1 MIKLTR
7 HLKLGTSTL
16 ATLAIAALAPAAA
29 QAPAAPVESVTVTG
43 TSIRGVATVGSNVI
57 NVGQQEI
64 KEIGA
69 QTVADVLV
77 NVPSI
82 TGMGSAGQGEN
93 HTSYYQPTIHQLGS
107 SLSNST
113 LVLIDS
119 HRAPAGDT
127 NHPVVDPNII
137 PTLML
142 ERVEVLADGS
152 SSTYGSEAI
161 AGVINFI
168 TRKKFDGILFN
179 AQAGFI
185 DGQASKQASFLVGTT
200 GEKSAVLFSYQFSN
214 KGQLLA
220 SHRPFTNPDQRAR
233 AAANGITGTGNS
245 NFNTF
250 NCDPATLR
258 PNAAG
263 NNYYVNAQGTAQ
275 VANSANNAFCNTWNS
290 DVLIEKEVRHALMSK
305 GIHELTPDIT
315 LTAEVVYATLARD
328 SLGSPGVL
336 TGTAFGPGSGAARA
350 TQLNPFYTNPPGTTG
365 ITSQEIRWDSSSV
378 LGPSNV
384 FHKARSVFADVGVE
398 WRINDDW
405 VVNGLA
411 NYAHDDSQS
420 GTYNGLNTGVAF
432 LALNRT
438 TNAGGSLT
446 APSIP
451 GTNTVILND
460 TLTAAN
466 ALDVWNPAATNRT
479 SAALRDQLRDSAT
492 VIRKMFGIAQF
503 RLTANGTLLN
513 LPAGPVKVAFGF
525 EELDSTLYQTSV
537 GPNGTGP
544 ATINSR
550 NYSWL
555 GEHRKDSAGFAEFI
569 FPLISPDMNVPLV
582 QKFDL
587 NLSGRYDHY
596 SDVGNTS
603 NPKIAWNWDVFDGFR
618 LRGNWSTSF
627 VAPALDVPGS
637 AQYPGYYAGNTF
649 QAQTNNSNVSVAAYP
664 LVTQLGIPGCTSAS
678 ITCNIA
684 AIQGIVNRSGDAN
697 VKPIRGRSWSVGF
710 DFTPDFISGLTSQVT
725 YWHTGMLGGITGP
738 NFNNVINSKSM
749 QSLVTFTPNC
759 ATPAQIAALQG
770 AIPQSAALPACA
782 QYLFKDPNSNY
793 LNVEIGGI
801 DAAIQ
806 YAYPTDTWGDF
817 RFGVAGTQF
826 IQFDEAFGIG
836 AVGDYFDILNTTG
849 ANTAFPSVA
858 TSMRANLG
866 WSFEDYN
873 VNLFM
878 NYTGAYKNWGNPVN
892 PITLD
897 ANLNPAG
904 GGDHVKANVT
914 FDLNLAYTF
923 STPWTGDNE
932 ISLNFRNLFDKEP
945 PFYNATR
952 GYDDWVASPYGRVI
966 QIGFQAKY

>member
-1 MIKLTR
+1 MDNLSQR
-7 HLKLGTSTL
+7 LKLGGSTF
-16 ATLAIAALAPAAA
+16 AMVAIAAILPALGQ
-29 QAPAAPVESVTVTG
+29 QAPAEPVEAVTVTG
-43 TSIRGVATVGSNVI
+43 TSIRGVATVGSSII
-57 NVGQQEI
+57 NVGPADI
-64 KEIGA
+64 KATGA
-69 QTVADVLV
+69 QTIADVLV

-127 NHPVVDPNII
+127 NHPVVDPNIV
-137 PTLML
+137 PTIML

-168 TRKKFDGILFN
+168 TRKRFDGVLFN
-179 AQAGFI
+179 AQAGFM
-185 DGQASKQASFLVGTT
+185 DGEQSKQGSFLVGTSS
-200 GEKSAVLFSYQFSN
+200 EKSSVLFAYQYSN
-214 KGQLLA
+214 KGQLA
-220 SHRPFTNPDQRAR
+220 STHRPFTNPDQRAR
-233 AAANGITGTGNS
+233 AAAEGITGSGNS

-250 NCDPATLR
+250 NCDPATIR

-263 NNYYVNAQGTAQ
+263 NTYFINAQGAATVSSAQ
-275 VANSANNAFCNTWNS
+275 NNAFCNTWNS
-290 DVLIEKEVRHALMSK
+290 DVLIEREVRHALMSK

-328 SLGSPGVL
+328 SNTSPGVL
-336 TGTAFGPGSGAARA
+336 TATAFGGPGYVG
-350 TQLNPFYTNPPGTTG
+350 TQANPFYTNPPGVAFTR
-365 ITSQEIRWDSSSV
+365 QEIRWDSGAL
-378 LGPSNV
+378 LGPANL
-384 FHKARSVFADVGVE
+384 FHKSRTMYADVGLE
-398 WRINDDW
+398 WRITDNW
-405 VVNGLA
+405 VFNALA

-451 GTNTVILND
+451 GTNQIILND
-460 TLTAAN
+460 PLTAAN
-466 ALDVWNPAATNRT
+466 ALDIWNPAATNRT
-479 SAALRDQLRDSAT
+479 SEVVKNQLRDSAT
-492 VIRKMFGIAQF
+492 VIRKMFGIAQL
-503 RLTANGTLLN
+503 RLTANGTLFD
-513 LPAGPVKVAFGF
+513 LPAGPVKAAFGF

-544 ATINSR
+544 ATVSSR

-555 GEHRKDSAGFAEFI
+555 GENRKDSAGFAEVI
-569 FPLISPDMNVPLV
+569 LPIISPDMQVPLIN
-582 QKFDL
+582 QFNI
-587 NLSGRYDHY
+587 NLSGRYDSY
-596 SDVGNTS
+596 DDVGSTS
-603 NPKIAWNWDVFDGFR
+603 NPKIAWDLDVVSGLR

-637 AQYPGYYAGNTF
+637 AQYPGFYAGNTF
-649 QAQTNNSNVSVAAYP
+649 QSQTNNSNVSVAAYP
-664 LVTQLGIPGCTSAS
+664 LVTQLGIPGCTAAS
-678 ITCNIA
+678 VTCNVG

-710 DFTPDFISGLTSQVT
+710 DYAPEFLPGLSTQFT
-725 YWHTGMLGGITGP
+725 YWSTTMLGGITGP

-770 AIPQSAALPACA
+770 AIPQSGPLPGCA

-793 LNVEIGGI
+793 LNVKIGGI
-801 DAAIQ
+801 DAAIN
-806 YAYPTDTWGDF
+806 YVYTTDSWGDF
-817 RFGVAGTQF
+817 KVGTALTQF
-826 IQFDEAFGIG
+826 LQFDEAFGIG
-836 AVGDYFDILNTTG
+836 AQGDYFDILNTTG
-849 ANTAFPSVA
+849 ANTAFPSVS
-858 TSMRANLG
+858 TSMRTNLG
-866 WSFEDYN
+866 WAFGDYDLN
-873 VNLFM
+873 VFV
-878 NYTGAYKNWGNPVN
+878 NYTGAYKNWGSPVN
-892 PITLD
+892 PIVLD
-897 ANLNPAG
+897 SNLNPAG

-914 FDLNLAYTF
+914 FDLNIAYSF
-923 STPWTGDNE
+923 RYDWTGDDE
-932 ISLNFRNLFDKEP
+932 ISLNIRNLFDREP
-945 PFYNATR
+945 PFYNIAQ
-952 GYDDWVASPYGRVI
+952 GYDSWVANPYGRVI
-966 QIGFQAKY
+966 EIGLKAKF

>member
-1 MIKLTR
+1 MLCLTR
-7 HLKLGTSTL
+7 RLKLGTSTI
-16 ATLAIAALAPAAA
+16 ASLAIAALSPAFA
-29 QAPAAPVESVTVTG
+29 QQTAPAAPTESITVTG

-64 KEIGA
+64 KETGA
-69 QTVADVLV
+69 QTVADVMV

-127 NHPVVDPNII
+127 NHPVVDPNIV
-137 PTLML
+137 PTIML

-168 TRKKFDGILFN
+168 TRKRFDGILFN
-179 AQAGFI
+179 GQLGFM
-185 DGQASKQASFLVGTT
+185 DGQTSKQASFLVGTS
-200 GEKSAVLFSYQFSN
+200 GEKSSVLFAYQFSN
-214 KGQLLA
+214 KGQLLS
-220 SHRPFTNPDQRAR
+220 SHRPFTFPDQRAR
-233 AAANGITGTGNS
+233 AVADGLASSGSS
-245 NFNTF
+245 NFNSF
-250 NCDPATLR
+250 NCDPATIR

-263 NNYYVNAQGTAQ
+263 TTYYINAQGAATISNNQA
-275 VANSANNAFCNTWNS
+275 NAFCNNWNT

-315 LTAEVVYATLARD
+315 LTAEVVYATLFRD
-328 SLGSPGVL
+328 SLGSPGTL
-336 TGTAFGPGSGAARA
+336 TATAFQSG
-350 TQLNPFYTNPPGTTG
+350 TQANPFYTNPPGTTG
-365 ITSQEIRWDSSSV
+365 ITRQEIRWDSSSL

-384 FHKARSVFADVGVE
+384 FHKSRTMYADVGVE

-405 VVNGLA
+405 VVNALA

-420 GTYNGLNTGVAF
+420 GTYNTLNTGVAF

-438 TNAGGSLT
+438 TNAGGNLTQPSL
-446 APSIP
+446 P
-451 GTNTVILND
+451 GTNTIILND
-460 TLTAAN
+460 PLTAAN

-479 SAALRDQLRDSAT
+479 SATVINQLRDSAN
-492 VIRKMFGIAQF
+492 VIRKMFGIGQL
-503 RLTANGTLLN
+503 RITANGTLFD
-513 LPAGPVKVAFGF
+513 LPAGPVKVALGF

-544 ATINSR
+544 ATTSSR

-569 FPLISPDMNVPLV
+569 FPLISPAMNIPLV

-587 NLSGRYDHY
+587 NLSGRYDSY

-603 NPKIAWNWDVFDGFR
+603 NPKVAWNWDVIEGLR

-649 QAQTNNSNVSVAAYP
+649 QSQTNNANVSVAAYP
-664 LVTQLGIPGCTSAS
+664 LVTQLGIPGCTLAS
-678 ITCNIA
+678 VTCNIA
-684 AIQGIVNRSGDAN
+684 AIQGIVNRSGDPN
-697 VKPIRGRSWSVGF
+697 VKPIRGRSWSVGL
-710 DFTPDFISGLTSQVT
+710 DFTPNFITGLTTQVT
-725 YWHTGMLGGITGP
+725 YWNTTMLGGITGP
-738 NFNNVINSKSM
+738 NFQNVINSKSL
-749 QSLVTFTPNC
+749 QSLVTFTPAC

-770 AIPQSAALPACA
+770 SIPQTGPLPSCA

-793 LNVEIGGI
+793 LNLKIGGL

-806 YAYPTDTWGDF
+806 YAYPTDSWGDF
-817 RFGVAGTQF
+817 RAGVSLTQF
-826 IQFDEAFGIG
+826 LQFDEAFGIG
-836 AVGDYFDILNTTG
+836 AQGEYFDILNTTG
-849 ANTAFPSVA
+849 ANTAFPSVSTA
-858 TSMRANLG
+858 MRANLG

-878 NYTGAYKNWGNPVN
+878 NYTGAYRNWGTPINPLV
-892 PITLD
+892 LD
-897 ANLNPAG
+897 ANLNPIG

-914 FDLNLAYTF
+914 FDLNIAYAF
-923 STPWTGDNE
+923 STPWTGTNE
-932 ISLNFRNLFDKEP
+932 ISLNVRNLFDRDP
-945 PFYNATR
+945 SFYNANV
-952 GYDDWVASPYGRVI
+952 GYDSWVANPYGRVV
-966 QIGFQAKY
+966 QIGFQAKF

>member
-1 MIKLTR
+1 MIRLTR
-7 HLKLGTSTL
+7 RLKLGSSTL
-16 ATLAIAALAPAAA
+16 ATLTIAAMAHAAA
-29 QAPAAPVESVTVTG
+29 QPPAEPVESVTVTG

-64 KEIGA
+64 KETGA
-69 QTVADVLV
+69 QTVADIMV

-127 NHPVVDPNII
+127 NHPVVDPNIV
-137 PTLML
+137 PTIML

-179 AQAGFI
+179 AQAGFM
-185 DGQASKQASFLVGTT
+185 DGQRSNQASFLVGTT
-200 GEKSAVLFSYQFSN
+200 GEKSAVLFSYQYSN
-214 KGQLLA
+214 KGQLLS
-220 SHRPFTNPDQRAR
+220 SHRPFTFPDQRSR
-233 AAANGITGTGNS
+233 AVANGLPSSGTS
-245 NFNTF
+245 NFNSF
-250 NCDPATLR
+250 NCDPATIR

-263 NNYYVNAQGTAQ
+263 TTYFVNAQG
-275 VANSANNAFCNTWNS
+275 SATVSNNQANAFCNNWDT

-328 SLGSPGVL
+328 SQGAPGTLTATVFNTGSQ
-336 TGTAFGPGSGAARA
+336 A
-350 TQLNPFYTNPPGTTG
+350 NPFYTNPPGVTATR
-365 ITSQEIRWDSSSV
+365 QEIRWDSSKL
-378 LGPSNV
+378 LGPSDV
-384 FHKARSVFADVGVE
+384 FHKSRTMYADVGVE
-398 WRINDDW
+398 WRITDDW

-420 GTYNGLNTGVAF
+420 GTYNTLNTGVAF

-438 TNAGGSLT
+438 TNAAGNLT
-446 APSIP
+446 LPSIP
-451 GTNTVILND
+451 GTNTIILND
-460 TLTAAN
+460 PLTATN

-479 SAALRDQLRDSAT
+479 SAAVINQLRDSAT

-503 RLTANGTLLN
+503 RLTANGSLFD
-513 LPAGPVKVAFGF
+513 LPAGAIKVALGF

-544 ATINSR
+544 ATTNSR

-555 GEHRKDSAGFAEFI
+555 GEHRKDSAGFLEFI

-582 QKFDL
+582 QKLDL
-587 NLSGRYDHY
+587 NLSGRYDSY

-603 NPKIAWNWDVFDGFR
+603 NPKIAWNWDVIDGLR

-637 AQYPGYYAGNTF
+637 AQYPGFYAGNTF
-649 QAQTNNSNVSVAAYP
+649 QAQTNNANVSVAAYP
-664 LVTQLGIPGCTSAS
+664 LVTQLGIPGCTAS
-678 ITCNIA
+678 SVTCNIA
-684 AIQGIVNRSGDAN
+684 SIQGIVNRSGDAN

-710 DFTPDFISGLTSQVT
+710 DFTPDFVPGLTTQFT
-725 YWHTGMLGGITGP
+725 YWSTTMLGGITGP
-738 NFNNVINSKSM
+738 NFQNVINSKSL

-770 AIPQSAALPACA
+770 SIPQTGALPACA

-793 LNVEIGGI
+793 LNLKIGGI

-806 YAYPTDTWGDF
+806 YAYPTDSWGDF
-817 RFGVAGTQF
+817 RAGVSLTQF
-826 IQFDEAFGIG
+826 TQFDEAFGIG
-836 AVGDYFDILNTTG
+836 AQGEYFDILNTTG

-878 NYTGAYKNWGNPVN
+878 NYTGAYKNWGTPVN
-892 PITLD
+892 PLILD

-923 STPWTGDNE
+923 STRWTGDNE
-932 ISLNFRNLFDKEP
+932 ISLNFRNLFDREP
-945 PFYNATR
+945 PFYNSNTG
-952 GYDDWVASPYGRVI
+952 GYDSWVANPYGRVI

>member
-1 MIKLTR
+1 MTSLAR
-7 HLKLGTSTL
+7 RLKLGSSTL

-29 QAPAAPVESVTVTG
+29 QPAGPAAPVESVTVTG

-57 NVGQQEI
+57 NVGQQDI
-64 KEIGA
+64 KATGA
-69 QTVADVLV
+69 QTIADVLV

-127 NHPVVDPNII
+127 NHPVVDPNIV
-137 PTLML
+137 PTIML

-161 AGVINFI
+161 SGVINFI
-168 TRKKFDGILFN
+168 TRKKFEGILFN
-179 AQAGFI
+179 AQAGFM
-185 DGQASKQASFLVGTT
+185 DGQQSTQGSFLVGTS
-200 GEKSAVLFSYQFSN
+200 GEKTSVLFAYQYSH

-220 SHRPFTNPDQRAR
+220 NRRAFTNPDQRAR
-233 AAANGITGTGNS
+233 AAAEGITGTGNS

-250 NCDPATLR
+250 NCDPATIR

-263 NNYYVNAQGTAQ
+263 TVYYLNAQGTASI
-275 VANSANNAFCNTWNS
+275 ANNQNNAFCNTWDS

-328 SLGSPGVL
+328 SLGSSGVL
-336 TGTAFGPGSGAARA
+336 TATAFPTGSQA
-350 TQLNPFYTNPPGTTG
+350 NPFYTNPPGVASTR
-365 ITSQEIRWDSSSV
+365 QEIRWDASDL

-384 FHKARSVFADVGVE
+384 FHKSRTMFADVGVE

-405 VVNGLA
+405 VVNALA

-420 GTYNGLNTGVAF
+420 GTYNALNTGVAF

-446 APSIP
+446 TPSIP
-451 GTNTVILND
+451 GTNQIILND
-460 TLTAAN
+460 PLTAAN

-479 SAALRDQLRDSAT
+479 SAAVKDQLRDSAN
-492 VIRKMFGIAQF
+492 VIRKMFGIGQF
-503 RLTANGTLLN
+503 RVTANGSLFD
-513 LPAGPVKVAFGF
+513 LPAGPIKLALGF

-537 GPNGTGP
+537 QPNGTGP
-544 ATINSR
+544 ATVSSR

-569 FPLISPDMNVPLV
+569 FPIVSPEMNVPLM

-587 NLSGRYDHY
+587 NLSGRYDSY

-603 NPKIAWNWDVFDGFR
+603 NPKIAWNWDVVEGFR

-637 AQYPGYYAGNTF
+637 TQYPGYYAGNTF
-649 QAQTNNSNVSVAAYP
+649 QTQTNNSNVSVAAYP
-664 LVTQLGIPGCTSAS
+664 LVTQLGIPGCTLSS
-678 ITCNIA
+678 VTCNIA
-684 AIQGIVNRSGDAN
+684 AIQGIVNRSGDPN
-697 VKPIRGRSWSVGF
+697 VKPIRGRSWSVGL
-710 DFTPDFISGLTSQVT
+710 DFAPEFIPGLSTQVT
-725 YWHTGMLGGITGP
+725 YWNTTMLGGITGP
-738 NFNNVINSKSM
+738 NFNNVINSKSL

-770 AIPQSAALPACA
+770 AIPQSGPLPACA

-793 LNVEIGGI
+793 LNVKIGGI
-801 DAAIQ
+801 DAAIN
-806 YAYPTDTWGDF
+806 YVYPTDSWGEF
-817 RFGVAGTQF
+817 KAGASLTEF

-836 AVGDYFDILNTTG
+836 AQGDYFNVLNTTG
-849 ANTAFPSVA
+849 ANTAFPSVSTA
-858 TSMRANLG
+858 MRANLG

-878 NYTGAYKNWGNPVN
+878 NYTGAYKNWGSPVN
-892 PITLD
+892 PIVLD

-914 FDLNLAYTF
+914 FDVNVAYSF
-923 STPWTGDNE
+923 STPWSGDDE
-932 ISLNFRNLFDKEP
+932 ISLNVRNLFDREP
-945 PFYNATR
+945 PFYNSSA
-952 GYDDWVASPYGRVI
+952 GYDSWVANPFGRVVEI
-966 QIGFQAKY
+966 SLQAKY

>member
-1 MIKLTR
+1 MISLTR
-7 HLKLGTSTL
+7 RLKLGSSTL
-16 ATLAIAALAPAAA
+16 ATLTIAALAQAAA
-29 QAPAAPVESVTVTG
+29 QPAAEPIESVTVTG

-64 KEIGA
+64 KETGA
-69 QTVADVLV
+69 QTVADIMV

-127 NHPVVDPNII
+127 NHPVVDPNIV
-137 PTLML
+137 PTIML

-179 AQAGFI
+179 AQAGFM
-185 DGQASKQASFLVGTT
+185 DGQRSNQASFLVGTT
-200 GEKSAVLFSYQFSN
+200 GEKSAVLFSYQYSN
-214 KGQLLA
+214 KGGLLS
-220 SHRPFTNPDQRAR
+220 SHRPFTFPDQRAR
-233 AAANGITGTGNS
+233 AVANGLPSSGTS
-245 NFNTF
+245 NFNSF
-250 NCDPATLR
+250 NCDPATIR

-263 NNYYVNAQGTAQ
+263 TTYFINAQGTATVSNNQ
-275 VANSANNAFCNTWNS
+275 ANAFCNTWNT

-328 SLGSPGVL
+328 SQGSPGTL
-336 TGTAFGPGSGAARA
+336 TATAFQSGGQA
-350 TQLNPFYTNPPGTTG
+350 NPFYTNPPGTAG
-365 ITSQEIRWDSSSV
+365 ITRQEIRWDSSAL
-378 LGPSNV
+378 LGPSDV
-384 FHKARSVFADVGVE
+384 FHKSRTVFADVGVE
-398 WRINDDW
+398 WRITDDW

-420 GTYNGLNTGVAF
+420 GTYNTLNTGVAF

-446 APSIP
+446 LPSIP
-451 GTNTVILND
+451 GTNTIILND
-460 TLTAAN
+460 PLTSAN

-479 SAALRDQLRDSAT
+479 SATVINQLRDSAT

-503 RLTANGTLLN
+503 RLTANGSLFD
-513 LPAGPVKVAFGF
+513 LPAGRVKLALGF

-544 ATINSR
+544 ATTNSR

-555 GEHRKDSAGFAEFI
+555 GEHRKDSAGFVEFI

-582 QKFDL
+582 QKLDL
-587 NLSGRYDHY
+587 NLSGRYDSY

-603 NPKIAWNWDVFDGFR
+603 NPKIAWNWDVIDGLR

-637 AQYPGYYAGNTF
+637 AQYPGFYAGNTF
-649 QAQTNNSNVSVAAYP
+649 QSQTNNANVSVAAYP
-664 LVTQLGIPGCTSAS
+664 LVTQLGIPGCTLSS
-678 ITCNIA
+678 VTCNIA

-710 DFTPDFISGLTSQVT
+710 DFTPDFIRGLTTQFT
-725 YWHTGMLGGITGP
+725 YWSTTMLGGITGP
-738 NFNNVINSKSM
+738 NFQNVINSKSL

-759 ATPAQIAALQG
+759 ATPAQVAALQG
-770 AIPQSAALPACA
+770 SIPQTGALPACA

-793 LNVEIGGI
+793 LNLKIEGI

-806 YAYPTDTWGDF
+806 YAYPTDSWGDF
-817 RFGVAGTQF
+817 RAGVALTQF
-826 IQFDEAFGIG
+826 TQFDEAFGIG
-836 AVGDYFDILNTTG
+836 AQGEYFDILNTTG

-878 NYTGAYKNWGNPVN
+878 NYTGAYKNWGTPVN
-892 PITLD
+892 PIILD
-897 ANLNPAG
+897 ANLNPTG

-923 STPWTGDNE
+923 STRWTGDSE
-932 ISLNFRNLFDKEP
+932 ISLNFRNLFDREP
-945 PFYNATR
+945 PFYNSNV
-952 GYDDWVASPYGRVI
+952 GYDSWVANPYGRVI

>member
-1 MIKLTR
+1 MQR
-7 HLKLGTSTL
+7 LKLGSSTL
-16 ATLAIAALAPAAA
+16 ATLAIAAAAPAAA
-29 QAPAAPVESVTVTG
+29 QPGAPASSIESVTVTG
-43 TSIRGVATVGSNVI
+43 TSIRGVGTVGSNVI
-57 NVGQQEI
+57 NVGQQDI
-64 KEIGA
+64 KAIGA
-69 QTVADVLV
+69 QTIADVLV

-137 PTLML
+137 PTIML

-168 TRKKFDGILFN
+168 TRKKFDGIQFN
-179 AQAGFI
+179 AQAGFM
-185 DGQASKQASFLVGTT
+185 DGQQSKEGSFLVGTT
-200 GEKSAVLFSYQFSN
+200 GEKSSILFAYQYSH

-220 SHRPFTNPDQRAR
+220 SRRPFTNPDQRAR
-233 AAANGITGTGNS
+233 AAANGISGTGNS
-245 NFNTF
+245 NFDSF
-250 NCDPATLR
+250 NCDPATIR

-263 NNYYVNAQGTAQ
+263 TTYFINAQGAATINNNQ
-275 VANSANNAFCNTWNS
+275 NNAFCNTWNS

-328 SLGSPGVL
+328 SLGPSGTL
-336 TGTAFGPGSGAARA
+336 TATAFPTGSQA
-350 TQLNPFYTNPPGTTG
+350 NPFYTNPPGTT
-365 ITSQEIRWDSSSV
+365 TTRQEIRWDASAL

-384 FHKARSVFADVGVE
+384 FHKSRTMFADVGAE

-405 VVNGLA
+405 VVNALA

-420 GTYNGLNTGVAF
+420 GTYNALNTGVAF

-446 APSIP
+446 LPSIP
-451 GTNTVILND
+451 GTNQIILND
-460 TLTAAN
+460 PLTAAN

-479 SAALRDQLRDSAT
+479 SAAVKDQLRDSAN
-492 VIRKMFGIAQF
+492 VIRKMFGIAQL
-503 RLTANGTLLN
+503 RVTANGSLFD
-513 LPAGPVKVAFGF
+513 LPAGRVKLAVGF

-544 ATINSR
+544 ATVSSR

-555 GEHRKDSAGFAEFI
+555 GEHRKDTAGFAELI
-569 FPLISPDMNVPLV
+569 FPIVSPEMNFPLM

-587 NLSGRYDHY
+587 NLSGRYDSY
-596 SDVGNTS
+596 SDVGSTS
-603 NPKIAWNWDVFDGFR
+603 NPKIAWNWEVIDGLR

-637 AQYPGYYAGNTF
+637 AQYPGFYAGNTF
-649 QAQTNNSNVSVAAYP
+649 QTQTNNSNVSVAAYP
-664 LVTQLGIPGCTSAS
+664 LVTQLGIPGCTLAS
-678 ITCNIA
+678 VTCNIA
-684 AIQGIVNRSGDAN
+684 AIQGIVNRSGDPN

-710 DFTPDFISGLTSQVT
+710 DFSPDFIPGLVTQFT

-738 NFNNVINSKSM
+738 NFNNVINSKSL
-749 QSLVTFTPNC
+749 QSLVTFTPSC

-770 AIPQSAALPACA
+770 AIPQSGALPACA

-793 LNVEIGGI
+793 LNVQIGGI
-801 DAAIQ
+801 DAAIN
-806 YAYPTDTWGDF
+806 YAYSTESWGEF
-817 RFGVAGTQF
+817 RAGVSLTQF
-826 IQFDEAFGIG
+826 LQFDEAFGIG
-836 AVGDYFDILNTTG
+836 AQGEYFDVLNTTG
-849 ANTAFPSVA
+849 ANTAFPSVSTA
-858 TSMRANLG
+858 LRANLG

-878 NYTGAYKNWGNPVN
+878 NYTGAYKNWGSPVN
-892 PITLD
+892 PIVLD

-904 GGDHVKANVT
+904 GGDHVKANIT
-914 FDLNLAYTF
+914 FDVNVAYSF
-923 STPWTGDNE
+923 STPWSGDDD
-932 ISLNFRNLFDKEP
+932 ISLNIRNLFDRDP
-945 PFYNATR
+945 PFYNIAS
-952 GYDDWVASPYGRVI
+952 GYDTWVANPYGRVF
-966 QIGFQAKY
+966 QITLQAKF

>member
-1 MIKLTR
+1 MISLTR
-7 HLKLGTSTL
+7 RLKLGSSTL
-16 ATLAIAALAPAAA
+16 ATLTIAALTQAAA
-29 QAPAAPVESVTVTG
+29 QPAAPAAPVESVTVTG

-64 KEIGA
+64 KATGA

-127 NHPVVDPNII
+127 NHPVVDPNIV
-137 PTLML
+137 PTIML

-152 SSTYGSEAI
+152 SAVYGSEAI

-168 TRKKFDGILFN
+168 TRKRFDGILFN
-179 AQAGFI
+179 AQAGFM
-185 DGQASKQASFLVGTT
+185 DGQRSNQASFLVGTT
-200 GEKSAVLFSYQFSN
+200 GEKSAVLFSYQYSN
-214 KGQLLA
+214 KGQLLS
-220 SHRPFTNPDQRAR
+220 SHRPFTFPDQRAR
-233 AAANGITGTGNS
+233 AAAEGITGSGNS

-250 NCDPATLR
+250 TCDPATIR

-263 NNYYVNAQGTAQ
+263 TTYYINAQGTATVSNNQ
-275 VANSANNAFCNTWNS
+275 NNAFCNNWNT

-328 SLGSPGVL
+328 SQGAPGTL
-336 TGTAFGPGSGAARA
+336 TATAFPTGSQA
-350 TQLNPFYTNPPGTTG
+350 NPFYTNPPGVTT
-365 ITSQEIRWDSSSV
+365 TRQEIRWDSSAL
-378 LGPSNV
+378 LGPSDV
-384 FHKARSVFADVGVE
+384 FHKSRTMYADVGVE
-398 WRINDDW
+398 WRITDDW
-405 VVNGLA
+405 VVNALA

-420 GTYNGLNTGVAF
+420 GTYNTLNTGVAF

-446 APSIP
+446 LPSIP
-451 GTNTVILND
+451 GTNQIILND
-460 TLTAAN
+460 PLTTAN

-479 SAALRDQLRDSAT
+479 SATVKNQLRDSAN

-503 RLTANGTLLN
+503 RLTANGTLFD
-513 LPAGPVKVAFGF
+513 LPAGPVKTAFGF

-544 ATINSR
+544 ATVNSR

-569 FPLISPDMNVPLV
+569 FPIISPEMNVPLI
-582 QKFDL
+582 QRFDL
-587 NLSGRYDHY
+587 NLSGRYDSY

-603 NPKIAWNWDVFDGFR
+603 NPKIAWNWDVMDGLR

-637 AQYPGYYAGNTF
+637 AQYPGFYAGNTF
-649 QAQTNNSNVSVAAYP
+649 QAQTNNANVSVAAYP
-664 LVTQLGIPGCTSAS
+664 LVTQLGIPGCTLSS
-678 ITCNIA
+678 VTCNIA

-710 DFTPDFISGLTSQVT
+710 DFTPDFVPGLVTQVT
-725 YWHTGMLGGITGP
+725 YWNTTMLGGITGP
-738 NFNNVINSKSM
+738 NFQNVINSKSL
-749 QSLVTFTPNC
+749 QSLVTFTPSC

-770 AIPQSAALPACA
+770 AIPQTGALPACA

-793 LNVEIGGI
+793 LNLRIGGI
-801 DAAIQ
+801 DAAVN
-806 YAYPTDTWGDF
+806 YVYPTDSWGEF
-817 RFGVAGTQF
+817 RAGMSLTEF

-836 AVGDYFDILNTTG
+836 AQGEYFDVLNTTG

-858 TSMRANLG
+858 TAMRANLG

-878 NYTGAYKNWGNPVN
+878 NYTGAYRNWGSPVN
-892 PITLD
+892 PIILD

-914 FDLNLAYTF
+914 FDLNIAYTF
-923 STPWTGDNE
+923 STSWSGDDE
-932 ISLNFRNLFDKEP
+932 ISLNVRNLFDKDP
-945 PFYNATR
+945 PFYNANI
-952 GYDDWVASPYGRVI
+952 GYDNWVANPYGRVI
-966 QIGFQAKY
+966 EIGLQAKF

>member
-1 MIKLTR
+1 MISLTQR
-7 HLKLGTSTL
+7 LKLGTSTL
-16 ATLAIAALAPAAA
+16 AALAIAALAPAAA
-29 QAPAAPVESVTVTG
+29 QPGAPAAPVESITVTG
-43 TSIRGVATVGSNVI
+43 TSIRGVGTVGSNVI

-64 KEIGA
+64 KAIGA

-137 PTLML
+137 PTIML

-168 TRKKFDGILFN
+168 TRKKFDGIQFN
-179 AQAGFI
+179 AQMGFM
-185 DGQASKQASFLVGTT
+185 DGQQSKQGSFLVGTT
-200 GEKSAVLFSYQFSN
+200 GEKSSVLFAYQYSH
-214 KGQLLA
+214 KGQLL
-220 SHRPFTNPDQRAR
+220 SSRRPYTNPDQRAR
-233 AAANGITGTGNS
+233 ATAEGIIGTGNS

-250 NCDPATLR
+250 TCDPATIR

-263 NNYYVNAQGTAQ
+263 TTYFINAQGSAT
-275 VANSANNAFCNTWNS
+275 VNSNQNNAFCNNWNS
-290 DVLIEKEVRHALMSK
+290 DTLIEKEVRHALMSK

-328 SLGSPGVL
+328 SLGAAGTL
-336 TGTAFGPGSGAARA
+336 TATAFPTGSQA
-350 TQLNPFYTNPPGTTG
+350 NPFYTNPPGATT
-365 ITSQEIRWDSSSV
+365 TRQEIRWDATAL
-378 LGPSNV
+378 LGPSEI
-384 FHKARSVFADVGVE
+384 FHKSRTMFADVGAE

-405 VVNGLA
+405 VVNALA

-420 GTYNGLNTGVAF
+420 GTYNALNTGVAF

-446 APSIP
+446 LPSIP
-451 GTNTVILND
+451 GTNQIILND
-460 TLTAAN
+460 PLTAAN

-479 SAALRDQLRDSAT
+479 SAAVKGQLRDSAN

-503 RLTANGTLLN
+503 RLTANGSLFE
-513 LPAGPVKVAFGF
+513 LPAGPIKLAVGF

-544 ATINSR
+544 ATVSSR

-555 GEHRKDSAGFAEFI
+555 GENRKDTAGFAEFI
-569 FPLISPDMNVPLV
+569 FPIVSPEMNFPLM

-587 NLSGRYDHY
+587 NLSGRYDSY

-603 NPKIAWNWDVFDGFR
+603 NPKIAWNWDVIDGLR

-637 AQYPGYYAGNTF
+637 VQYPGFYAGNTF
-649 QAQTNNSNVSVAAYP
+649 QTQTNNSNVSVAAYP
-664 LVTQLGIPGCTSAS
+664 LVTQLGIPGCTLAS
-678 ITCNIA
+678 VTCNIA

-710 DFTPDFISGLTSQVT
+710 DFTPDFIPGLVTQVT

-738 NFNNVINSKSM
+738 NFNNVINSKSL
-749 QSLVTFTPNC
+749 QSLVTFTPSC
-759 ATPAQIAALQG
+759 ATPAQVAALQG
-770 AIPQSAALPACA
+770 AIPQSGPLPACA

-793 LNVEIGGI
+793 LNVQIGGI
-801 DAAIQ
+801 DAGIN
-806 YAYPTDTWGDF
+806 YAYPTDTWGEF
-817 RFGVAGTQF
+817 RVGTNLTQF

-836 AVGDYFDILNTTG
+836 AQGEYFDVLNTTG

-866 WSFEDYN
+866 WAFEDYN

-878 NYTGAYKNWGNPVN
+878 NYTGAYKNWGSPVN
-892 PITLD
+892 PIALD

-914 FDLNLAYTF
+914 FDVNIAYAF
-923 STPWTGDNE
+923 STSWSGDDE
-932 ISLNFRNLFDKEP
+932 ISLNVRNLFDRDP
-945 PFYNATR
+945 PFYNTAI
-952 GYDDWVASPYGRVI
+952 GYDNWVANPYGRVF
-966 QIGFQAKY
+966 QITLQAKL